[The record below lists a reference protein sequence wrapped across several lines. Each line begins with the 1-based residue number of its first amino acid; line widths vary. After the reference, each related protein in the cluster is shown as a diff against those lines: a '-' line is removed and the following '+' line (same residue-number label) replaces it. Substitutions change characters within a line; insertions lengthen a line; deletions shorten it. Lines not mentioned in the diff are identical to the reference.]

1 DSVSPTQSTPSG
13 KLWDKLLSAASS
25 AYSSLEDNSDNGI
38 CFSDFQK
45 SEKDDWEGETH
56 ISRILREYHQQKNG
70 DIPDW
75 LYDSKP
81 TLSERETTKNPISSH
96 KNNPPINRHPT
107 ESYKNPLPN
116 NLRPFPSNDNNR
128 GRQPRVYDKA
138 DDLLVP
144 GPPASSMNLMN
155 RSHNVNNPSNRFNNY
170 DDQRKFGP
178 PPVPSVPKK
187 HDPRM
192 YNDRTPNNYD
202 PRFYN
207 DRPQSNYDPRM
218 HNDRYNNNR
227 YNNNRNNDRYNDRYN
242 DRIKNDRVPPFPPQ
256 QPRVFPPSD
265 VAKLTSKKSQQL
277 LRINPSEYYS
287 NANRARSVSPNPSFR
302 DRGSKQ
308 SNQKL
313 KPGVYF

>member
-1 DSVSPTQSTPSG
+1 ETTKNPT
-13 KLWDKLLSAASS
+13 LS
-25 AYSSLEDNSDNGI
+25 ER
-38 CFSDFQK
+38 
-45 SEKDDWEGETH
+45 ETT
-56 ISRILREYHQQKNG
+56 KN
-70 DIPDW
+70 
-75 LYDSKP
+75 P

-96 KNNPPINRHPT
+96 INNPPINRYPA

-116 NLRPFPSNDNNR
+116 SLRPFPSNDNNR
-128 GRQPRVYDKA
+128 GRQPRIYDEA
-138 DDLLVP
+138 DNLLIP

-178 PPVPSVPKK
+178 PPVPSVPKN

-207 DRPQSNYDPRM
+207 DRTPNNYDPRFYNDRPPSNYDLRM
-218 HNDRYNNNR
+218 HNDRYNDR
-227 YNNNRNNDRYNDRYN
+227 YNNRNNDRYNDRYN
-242 DRIKNDRVPPFPPQ
+242 DRIKNDRLPPFPPQ
-256 QPRVFPPSD
+256 LPRVFPPD

-287 NANRARSVSPNPSFR
+287 SANRARSVSPNPSFR

-313 KPGVYF
+313 KP